1 MVKIGFLVEGASEK
15 RVLDSIAFRQFL
27 KGENIDY
34 VSDIVDAKGGG
45 QILPRNRDKH
55 VSRLKGK
62 GATHIII
69 LTDKENDPCFTSVK
83 NRVKPQENEFVLIS
97 AKALEAWFLA
107 DSDTITAILR
117 KPFKYP
123 APENT
128 EGKPFDTIKNEFSK
142 NGKDF
147 DTKLILADRMI
158 RNGFTIE
165 KAASHSNCPS
175 AKYFLKKIKSITS
188 EST

>member
-1 MVKIGFLVEGASEK
+1 VVKIGFIVEGASEK
-15 RVLDSIAFRQFL
+15 KVLDSVAFREFL
-27 KGENIDY
+27 KKEKIDF
-34 VSDIVDAKGGG
+34 VADVIDAKGGG
-45 QILPRNRDKH
+45 QMLPHNREKH

-62 GATHIII
+62 GATHIVI

-83 NRVKPQENEFVLIS
+83 NRISPQKGEIVLIS

-107 DSDTITAILR
+107 DSDTVSTILR
-117 KPFKYP
+117 KQFKFQS
-123 APENT
+123 PENT
-128 EGKPFDTIKNEFSK
+128 DGKPYDAIKNEFSK

-165 KAASHSNCPS
+165 KAAAHTNCPS
-175 AKYFLKKIKSITS
+175 AKYFLKKLKELSKN
-188 EST
+188 